1 MEAIMFI
8 LTIII
13 GYGIGSWIL
22 LGYAKRVSEE
32 ISAKSR
38 FINLMHW
45 TVTIVQF
52 SLLIILLVVL
62 FSNTTGF
69 LSPSVFAISSV
80 VASIIMGVISFKF
93 FSWYKLRNYKNLTI
107 LFLQDCRDIT
117 CNLDRTRGC

>member
-1 MEAIMFI
+1 MASMVINRKVSVLVGIAIIFLVIVDLLMTRQILSYNNDMEAIMFI

-32 ISAKSR
+32 IRAKSR

-52 SLLIILLVVL
+52 SLLIILLVCT
-62 FSNTTGF
+62 F
-69 LSPSVFAISSV
+69 
-80 VASIIMGVISFKF
+80 
-93 FSWYKLRNYKNLTI
+93 
-107 LFLQDCRDIT
+107 
-117 CNLDRTRGC
+117 